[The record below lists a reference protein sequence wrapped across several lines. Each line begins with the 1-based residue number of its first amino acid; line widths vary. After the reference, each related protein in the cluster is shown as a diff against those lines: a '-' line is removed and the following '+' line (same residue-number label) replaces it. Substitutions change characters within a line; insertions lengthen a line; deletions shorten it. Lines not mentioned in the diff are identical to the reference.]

1 MPIYE
6 KLPVVVGIS
15 KSKIEDWSYTNNS
28 QFGSPRAIDAKG
40 THRPA
45 RLAERTSPAFP
56 VQMFPFPSLANPDC
70 NLYATG
76 SEKTKTLSMPDLSP
90 ELLAFGF
97 IWYIAFLFSTTCHE
111 AAHALVAKIGGDTT
125 AALGGQVT
133 LNPVPHI
140 QREPWGMVVIPLI
153 SFALSK
159 GQSMFGWASAPYD
172 PLWERRHPHRA
183 ALMALAGPVT
193 NYLLMFLAVIGLH
206 VGTAMQWLGRDPN
219 TGRADFPTVILF
231 VFFTLNLL
239 LGTFNLLPAPPLDG
253 SSVIMLFMSENRAHK
268 YLDWLRGNNFA
279 VIGLIVALVVFP
291 KFYPYVESLAVN
303 ILIRGHF

>member
-1 MPIYE
+1 
-6 KLPVVVGIS
+6 
-15 KSKIEDWSYTNNS
+15 
-28 QFGSPRAIDAKG
+28 
-40 THRPA
+40 
-45 RLAERTSPAFP
+45 
-56 VQMFPFPSLANPDC
+56 
-70 NLYATG
+70 
-76 SEKTKTLSMPDLSP
+76 MPDLSP

-97 IWYIAFLFSTTCHE
+97 IWYIAFLFSITCHE

-125 AALGGQVT
+125 AASGGQVT

-153 SFALSK
+153 SFAISK

-172 PLWERRHPHRA
+172 PPWERRHPHRA
-183 ALMALAGPVT
+183 ALMALAGPAT
-193 NYLLMFLAVIGLH
+193 NYLLMFLAVIGLR
-206 VGTAMQWLGRDPN
+206 VGAAMHWLGRDPN

-279 VIGLIVALVVFP
+279 LLGLILAWVAFRQL
-291 KFYPYVESLAVN
+291 YPYVEGFAVKL
-303 ILIRGHF
+303 LIPGQF

>member
-1 MPIYE
+1 
-6 KLPVVVGIS
+6 
-15 KSKIEDWSYTNNS
+15 
-28 QFGSPRAIDAKG
+28 
-40 THRPA
+40 
-45 RLAERTSPAFP
+45 
-56 VQMFPFPSLANPDC
+56 
-70 NLYATG
+70 
-76 SEKTKTLSMPDLSP
+76 MPDLST

-125 AALGGQVT
+125 AASGGQVT

-172 PLWERRHPHRA
+172 PHWERRHPHRA
-183 ALMALAGPVT
+183 ALMALAGPAT
-193 NYLLMFLAVIGLH
+193 NYLLMFLAVIGFRL
-206 VGTAMQWLGRDPN
+206 GTAMHWIGSDPA
-219 TGRADFPTVILF
+219 TGRRDFPSVVLL